1 MKMFKYKFKIKVF
14 SDSLLV
20 STTVSPSFLSGIRLD
35 LNLERMKNINSH
47 KTKILFSYN
56 KWIKT
61 LLIKNWLG

>member
-1 MKMFKYKFKIKVF
+1 MFKYKFKIKVF

-35 LNLERMKNINSH
+35 LNLEGMKNINSH

-56 KWIKT
+56 K
-61 LLIKNWLG
+61 